1 MALAFP
7 ALTVL
12 RYVILITGH
21 ISVFSAM
28 GTTSLTPSL
37 EEAVPVPAPQRCNL
51 EAAVVCAQELICVR
65 VCLMYRWSL
74 AGWSL

>member
-1 MALAFP
+1 MALAFL

-12 RYVILITGH
+12 HYAILITGY
-21 ISVFSAM
+21 ILVFSAM
-28 GTTSLTPSL
+28 GTASLTPSL
-37 EEAVPVPAPQRCNL
+37 EEAVPVPVPEQCNL

-74 AGWSL
+74 AS